1 MYQNGRGVELSLTK
15 AAEWYRQAAEQGHAG
30 AQAKLGAMYALG
42 TGVKVDDDEALR
54 WLRLSAEQGDAGG
67 QYNLGL
73 MYSQGRGVPTD
84 GIEAIK
90 WFRKAA
96 EQGHVGAQDR
106 VRASEAAGLLETD
119 QWEQFSKQTAQALAG
134 AGNGEN
140 QRPIW

>member
-1 MYQNGRGVELSLTK
+1 M
-15 AAEWYRQAAEQGHAG
+15 
-30 AQAKLGAMYALG
+30 
-42 TGVKVDDDEALR
+42 DDDEALR
-54 WLRLSAEQGDAGG
+54 WLRLSAEQGNAAG

-106 VRASEAAGLLETD
+106 VRASEAVGLLDAD
-119 QWEQFSKQTAQALAG
+119 QWEQFSKQTAHTLAG

-140 QRPIW
+140 QRPTW